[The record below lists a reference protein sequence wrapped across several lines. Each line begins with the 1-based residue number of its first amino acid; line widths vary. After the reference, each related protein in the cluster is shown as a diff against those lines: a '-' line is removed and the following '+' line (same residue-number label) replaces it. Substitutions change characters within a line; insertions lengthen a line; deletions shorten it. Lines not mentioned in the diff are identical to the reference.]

1 MNKEK
6 EIKNILNRMMVFE
19 DIQTCAFADGG
30 NIISADERY
39 VKIKNFELWE
49 TFKRTIDAFFKV
61 YRTFS
66 GYNMNNITFELSEY
80 EVILSF
86 IGYDMALIT
95 IITSL
100 ANKGL
105 VDVEIETT
113 RRDIKKLLKF

>member
-1 MNKEK
+1 MSKEK
-6 EIKNILNRMMVFE
+6 AIKSILNRLMMFE

-39 VKIKNFELWE
+39 VRIRNFELWE
-49 TFKRTIDAFFKV
+49 TFKRTIDEFFKV

-66 GYNMNNITFELSEY
+66 GYNMDNITFELSEY

-86 IGYDMALIT
+86 ISADMALIT
-95 IITSL
+95 IISSL
-100 ANKGL
+100 ANRGL
-105 VDVEIETT
+105 VEVEVETA